1 VPENLAGF
9 ALAARTSCG
18 RAKTV
23 RVVVRMGVA
32 VSLLAELRS
41 YVGFTDGDARLLGR
55 LRPFAQPHIRGIADE
70 FYAVIRLHEGAF
82 AVLKDEAQARRLHAS
97 LQVWID
103 ELLSG
108 PHDEPYAER
117 HARIGHVHAR
127 VGLELRYMVGAMSR
141 IRVALQRVASD
152 VFVDDPQTSDA
163 VRLALARACD
173 LELGIMIESYKEDY
187 VLRIERARARE
198 KDALLA
204 QLDERR
210 RIFSDALEAADVAV
224 LGFDASGRLAVAN
237 RATEQLTGYSADDLA
252 AGDPFAMLFGERSS
266 DVRARWLGGADP
278 VGDGHAI
285 EVDTLTRAGK
295 KRVLRWHVAHH
306 ESREGGTTQTTTVV
320 VGVDLTNE
328 RELERR
334 ARMNERLAATGVL
347 AASLA
352 HEIRNP
358 LNGASL
364 HVSVLERAL
373 ARSADVSPAAR
384 EATEVLRAEISRLG
398 ALVTDFLEVAR
409 PSPLTRIEC
418 DANEIASSVGV
429 LLAPEAD
436 ARKVRLDVE
445 TCPFPA
451 TARLDAAR
459 TKQVLV
465 NLVRNGLDAAREG
478 GRVAVRVRRFPHDVE
493 IDVAD
498 DGQGI
503 ADPNAPIFD
512 AFYTTKE
519 GGTGLGLA
527 IVRRIVVDH
536 GGDVTFESRPGSTV
550 FTVRLPAEPTKL
562 AK

>member
-1 VPENLAGF
+1 
-9 ALAARTSCG
+9 
-18 RAKTV
+18 
-23 RVVVRMGVA
+23 MGVA

-41 YVGFTDGDARLLGR
+41 YVGFTDEDARLLGR
-55 LRPFAQPHIRGIADE
+55 LRPFARPHIPAVADE

-108 PHDEPYAER
+108 PHDDAYAER

-141 IRVALQRVASD
+141 IRVALQRIAGD
-152 VFVDDPQTSDA
+152 AFADDPQTSDA

-173 LELGIMIESYKEDY
+173 LDLGIMIESYKEDY

-198 KDALLA
+198 KEALLA
-204 QLDERR
+204 RLDERR
-210 RIFSDALEAADVAV
+210 RIFSDALDAADVAV
-224 LGFDASGRLAVAN
+224 LGFDASGYIAVAN

-266 DVRARWLGGADP
+266 DVRARWLGGADIA
-278 VGDGHAI
+278 GDGYAI

-306 ESREGGTTQTTTVV
+306 ESREGGTTTVV

-409 PSPLTRIEC
+409 PSPLSRVEC
-418 DANEIASSVGV
+418 DANEIASSVAV

-445 TCPFPA
+445 PCPFPA
-451 TARLDAAR
+451 TAQLDAAR

-478 GRVAVRVRRFPHDVE
+478 GRVAVRVRRLPRDVE

-519 GGTGLGLA
+519 RGTGLGLA

-562 AK
+562 PK